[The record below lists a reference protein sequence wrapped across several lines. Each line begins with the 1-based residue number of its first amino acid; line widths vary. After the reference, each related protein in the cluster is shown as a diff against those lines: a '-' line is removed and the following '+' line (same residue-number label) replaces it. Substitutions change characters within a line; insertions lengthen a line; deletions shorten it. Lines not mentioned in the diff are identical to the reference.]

1 MRTSSRTPRSAPSW
15 PGPGSGSTK
24 YRSLTTT
31 PIDANPKTYST
42 GRSSPGPRLG
52 LGRCGRPARSGAC
65 RSSISRVD
73 LAVTLGCRHLPAR
86 RGSLT
91 GRSVMAGNRIT
102 TTTAPEPGGLAP
114 VADVPADGARCD
126 RDPGSRHLPSAH
138 AAQAC
143 VVVPAFNEERSVARV
158 VRGIRDALPSSR
170 VVVVDDG
177 STDDTA
183 AQATAAGAAVVSL
196 PVNVGIG

>member
-42 GRSSPGPRLG
+42 GRSSPGPSLG
-52 LGRCGRPARSGAC
+52 PGRCGRPERSGAS

-126 RDPGSRHLPSAH
+126 PDPSSRHLPSAH

-143 VVVPAFNEERSVARV
+143 VVVPAFNEERSVARAV
-158 VRGIRDALPSSR
+158 CGIRDALPSPPAPSLA
-170 VVVVDDG
+170 DA
-177 STDDTA
+177 STA
-183 AQATAAGAAVVSL
+183 ATPAQASRSGPA
-196 PVNVGIG
+196 